1 MKNHTI
7 TVKLSD
13 SEYKKLKHNV
23 DNENMTISQYIRER
37 INNIEPRNSK
47 ELQSIATKLCEIY
60 IELSK
65 KNLNE
70 NDDIMVGIH
79 RLCQILY

>member
-13 SEYKKLKHNV
+13 SEYKKLKHNI
-23 DNENMTISQYIRER
+23 DKENTTVSQYIRGC

-47 ELQSIATKLCEIY
+47 DLQSIATKLCEIY

-70 NDDIMVGIH
+70 NDDIMEGIY